1 MLRFFRSKLIRP
13 VALFVALVTLTSVA
27 ALGNFQQ
34 AKTQSPTPPI
44 QPASGPGG
52 KQYAHKDVTKNR
64 YGKGGEEYWIFE
76 PNAPKPAI
84 APVIVLLHG
93 WGGMN
98 PMYYGAWIDHLVK
111 RGNIVIYPRYQASLL
126 TPIKDFTPNT
136 LTAIKD
142 AISRLQNEPGH
153 IKPDL
158 SKFATVGHS
167 VGGLLAASVA
177 ALASESGLP
186 RVSAVM
192 SVEPGITEAPINIP
206 LADLKKIP
214 AETLLLAVA
223 GDQDTLVRDV
233 DAKRI
238 YKESTLVPA
247 NNKDYVT
254 LVSDSHGTPNL
265 VASHRAPT
273 AQDKSY
279 DSGDGIGGGPAEAAD
294 RVVDR
299 VRDRVSDRI
308 ANRAGGLPTS
318 RTDGPQRDRRE
329 RLETMM
335 VNALDFY
342 GTWKLF
348 DGLCDAA
355 FYGKNREY
363 ALGNTPQQR
372 FMGVW
377 SDGVPV
383 KELKITDNP

>member
-1 MLRFFRSKLIRP
+1 MPRRFVKSL
-13 VALFVALVTLTSVA
+13 ALFLSFLLLPVTVLPA
-27 ALGNFQQ
+27 QQ
-34 AKTQSPTPPI
+34 VTPPS
-44 QPASGPGG
+44 QPATGPGG
-52 KQYAHKDVTKNR
+52 KQYVHASVTKNR
-64 YGKGGEEYWIFE
+64 YGKGGQEYWIFE
-76 PNAPKPAI
+76 PDEPKPAA
-84 APVIVLLHG
+84 APVIVFLHG

-98 PMYYGAWIDHLVK
+98 PLYYGGWLDHLVK

-126 TPIKDFTPNT
+126 TPIREFTPNT
-136 LTAIKD
+136 LTAIKE
-142 AISRLQNEPGH
+142 ALARLASEPAH
-153 IKPDL
+153 VKPDL
-158 SKFATVGHS
+158 TKFAAVGHS
-167 VGGLLAASVA
+167 VGGLLAANVA
-177 ALASESGLP
+177 ALASENGLP
-186 RVSAVM
+186 RVAAVM
-192 SVEPGITEAPINIP
+192 SVEPGITESPINIP

-214 AETLLLAVA
+214 AQTLLLAVA

-238 YKESTLVPA
+238 YNESTRVPA

-254 LVSDSHGTPNL
+254 LVSDTHGMPGL

-273 AQDKSY
+273 AFDNAY
-279 DSGDGIGGGPAEAAD
+279 DSGEGVGGGPAEVGVGGNSSDPAA
-294 RVVDR
+294 
-299 VRDRVSDRI
+299 SDGGKGSV
-308 ANRAGGLPTS
+308 RAGGLPT
-318 RTDGPQRDRRE
+318 RRVDAAGRPE

-377 SDGVPV
+377 SDGIPV
-383 KELKITDNP
+383 KELKVTDKP

>member
-1 MLRFFRSKLIRP
+1 MPRFSRNRLTRP
-13 VALFVALVTLTSVA
+13 VTMFVA
-27 ALGNFQQ
+27 ALFALTIVFAPLRSQQ
-34 AKTQSPTPPI
+34 APAPPA

-52 KQYAHKDVTKNR
+52 KQYAHTEVTKNR
-64 YGKGGEEYWIFE
+64 YGKGGQEYWIFE
-76 PNAPKPAI
+76 PDSPKPAT

-126 TPIKDFTPNT
+126 TPIGEFTPNT
-136 LTAIKD
+136 LTALKD
-142 AISRLQNEPGH
+142 AIARLQTEPGH

-158 SKFATVGHS
+158 NKFATVGHS
-167 VGGLLAASVA
+167 VGGILAANVA

-186 RVSAVM
+186 RVSVVM
-192 SVEPGITEAPINIP
+192 SVEPGITEAPINIA

-238 YKESTLVPA
+238 YSESTRVPA
-247 NNKDYVT
+247 TNKDYVT
-254 LVSDSHGTPNL
+254 LVSDSHGTPTL
-265 VASHRAPT
+265 QASHRAPT
-273 AQDKSY
+273 AHDKAY
-279 DSGDGIGGGPAEAAD
+279 DSGDGIGGGPAETSD
-294 RVVDR
+294 RVGGD
-299 VRDRVSDRI
+299 
-308 ANRAGGLPTS
+308 RAGGLPT
-318 RTDGPQRDRRE
+318 RRIDRRQTDRRE

>member
-1 MLRFFRSKLIRP
+1 MPRIFRRRIIRP
-13 VALFVALVTLTSVA
+13 LAFLLSLTLFALTIASAQRLPQ
-27 ALGNFQQ
+27 G
-34 AKTQSPTPPI
+34 PTPPS
-44 QPASGPGG
+44 QPTAGPGG
-52 KQYAHKDVTKNR
+52 KQYAHSSVTRNR
-64 YGKGGEEYWIFE
+64 YGKGGQEYWIFE
-76 PNAPKPAI
+76 PDTPKPTT
-84 APVIVLLHG
+84 APLIVFLHG

-111 RGNIVIYPRYQASLL
+111 RGNIVVYPRYQASLL
-126 TPIKDFTPNT
+126 TPIRDFTPNT

-142 AISRLQNEPGH
+142 AISRLQTETGH

-158 SKFATVGHS
+158 NKFATVGHS
-167 VGGLLAASVA
+167 VGGILAASVA

-186 RVSAVM
+186 RVVAVM
-192 SVEPGITEAPINIP
+192 SVEPGITEAPINVP

-223 GDQDTLVRDV
+223 GDQDTLVRDF
-233 DAKRI
+233 DARRV
-238 YKESTLVPA
+238 YNESTRVPA

-254 LVSDSHGTPNL
+254 LVSDSHGTPGL
-265 VASHRAPT
+265 QASHRAPT
-273 AQDKSY
+273 AHDKDY
-279 DSGDGIGGGPAEAAD
+279 DSGEGVGGGPAES
-294 RVVDR
+294 
-299 VRDRVSDRI
+299 SD
-308 ANRAGGLPTS
+308 RAGGLPT
-318 RTDGPQRDRRE
+318 RRIDGAQRNPRE